1 MNRST
6 KTPLLATLLAAL
18 LISSGFAVAPKN
30 ALVIQAISGLTS
42 LDPHQSFENNGFLIM
57 TNLYE
62 TLVTYEK
69 NTSKLKPMLATAWNV
84 SSDGKTYTFHL
95 RQGVKFSSGNDF
107 TCSDAEY
114 SLRRL
119 LVTNN
124 ATSPAFYLADAIMGF
139 PYWDEESTKTTAF
152 SKITDAVKCDANG
165 KLIVKLS
172 RREPVFLLRLTGPWG
187 GMIDQKF
194 SVENGEWDGTEA
206 TWKAAQ
212 GKELTNSSFNR
223 VSSGTGA
230 YQMVS
235 KESDQLIFKANA
247 SYWGEKPKLQ
257 NVIFKMIA
265 EDSARVL
272 AIKNAD
278 ADIISY
284 SASSVVKQL
293 TDVPGVTLLKEGNL
307 FSSVLSFNQR
317 ISKVS
322 KNVGSGKLDG
332 KGIPRDFFADIHV
345 RRGMALAFDRDRY
358 LKEALEGNGVLRTM
372 AISNLLPGYDA
383 TIKLPRFNLDAAR
396 NEFKLAFNGR
406 LWKNGFVFDALT
418 SIGTTEGIT
427 ALDLLR
433 EGLAKVNPKFKLKV
447 RSLAEADLF
456 PKFGNGEVPLIFVGN
471 SAEVP
476 DGDGLVR
483 FFYSSSGTM
492 AVHNNFSDVQ
502 IEKLIVT
509 LSGTED
515 PAKRAKLIGL
525 IGRRAA
531 EIVPLICLPMAP
543 GTSIYR
549 SELKGIENGSN
560 QYRGTSLLWNY
571 ISKQVSK

>member
-1 MNRST
+1 MKKWT
-6 KTPLLATLLAAL
+6 KSLILTAL
-18 LISSGFAVAPKN
+18 LVSSSLAVAPKN
-30 ALVIQAISGLTS
+30 ALVIHNMGDITS
-42 LDPHQSFENNGFLIM
+42 LDPHQSFENNGFAIM

-62 TLVTYEK
+62 TLVTFEK

-84 SSDGKTYTFHL
+84 SSDGKTYTFNL

-124 ATSPAFYLADAIMGF
+124 STSTAFYLSDAIMGF
-139 PYWDEESTKTTAF
+139 PYWDDENTKTTPF

-165 KLIVKLS
+165 KLVVKLS

-194 SVENGEWDGTEA
+194 AVENGEWDGAEA

-235 KESDQLIFKANA
+235 KESDQVIFKANPD
-247 SYWGEKPKLQ
+247 YWGEKPKLE

-284 SASSVVKQL
+284 NASSVIKQL
-293 TDVPGVTLLKEGNL
+293 TNVPGVTLLKQPNL
-307 FSSVLSFNQR
+307 SSNVLTFNQR
-317 ISKVS
+317 INKVS

-332 KGIPRDFFADIHV
+332 KGIPNNFFSDIHV
-345 RRGMALAFDRDRY
+345 RRGMALAFDQNRF
-358 LKEALEGNGVLRTM
+358 LKEALEGRGDLRTM
-372 AISNLLPGYDA
+372 AIPNSLPGYDA
-383 TIKLPRFNLDAAR
+383 TIKLPTFNLEAAR
-396 NEFKLAFNGR
+396 NEFRLAFKGQV
-406 LWKNGFVFDALT
+406 WKNGFLFEGLT
-418 SIGTTEGIT
+418 STGNTDGIN
-427 ALDLLR
+427 ALELLR
-433 EGLAKVNPKFKLKV
+433 EGLAKVNPKFKLKARV
-447 RSLAEADLF
+447 FSAADLF

-471 SAEVP
+471 TAEVP
-476 DGDGLVR
+476 DGDGLLR
-483 FFYSSSGTM
+483 FFYSSGGTL
-492 AVHNNFSDVQ
+492 AVHSNYSDAQ
-502 IEKLIVT
+502 IEKLIGA

-515 PAKRAKLIGL
+515 PAKRAKLIAQ

-531 EIVPLICLPMAP
+531 EIVPVICLPSASNI
-543 GTSIYR
+543 SIYR
-549 SELKGIENGSN
+549 SELKGLENGSN
-560 QYRGTSLLWNY
+560 QYRGTTLLWNY
-571 ISKQVSK
+571 VSK